1 MRINVIQDTGHNNIK
16 IYVNNG
22 NGWEYV
28 TEWTD
33 DEDMMNGGLVG
44 IRTDGYD
51 VEFRDFEVID
61 VGGSI

>member
-1 MRINVIQDTGHNNIK
+1 
-16 IYVNNG
+16 
-22 NGWEYV
+22 
-28 TEWTD
+28 
-33 DEDMMNGGLVG
+33 MNGGLVG